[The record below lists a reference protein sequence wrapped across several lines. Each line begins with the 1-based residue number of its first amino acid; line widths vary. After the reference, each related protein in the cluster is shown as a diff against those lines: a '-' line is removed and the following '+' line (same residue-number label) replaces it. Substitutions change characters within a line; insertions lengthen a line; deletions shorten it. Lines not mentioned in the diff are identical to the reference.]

1 MISRVF
7 TASSVIM
14 FFTLLFATILVGCLA
29 MGPVS
34 PGSLPL
40 QRRTTINDGTAFV
53 QGTIGNMIWQ
63 ASGVLESGCTL
74 STISNCYHMF
84 LTNNASEQ
92 LDTNHLDSP
101 RQRDEFHFPQVSA
114 GTQFAYT
121 WKQYLYSS
129 TGTGSTWFHIMQA
142 FGVVEDNP
150 LVTLDAVSGTLR
162 IKDYVRGTGGPSCG
176 SVACPTTN
184 LSNYHGVTT
193 THHISG
199 QFGPSGS
206 LSYTIT
212 NDTGSTILS
221 YTVNGAM
228 GAGSGYI
235 KFGLYR
241 LTFDGMTT
249 ANAAVG
255 DWSG

>member
-1 MISRVF
+1 MWS
-7 TASSVIM
+7 
-14 FFTLLFATILVGCLA
+14 FTLAFMAILVGCSA
-29 MGPVS
+29 MPS
-34 PGSLPL
+34 TPGNLTL
-40 QRRTTINDGTAFV
+40 ERRTTINDGTAFV
-53 QGTIGNMIWQ
+53 QGTIGNMTWQ

-74 STISNCYHMF
+74 STITDCYHMY
-84 LTNNASEQ
+84 LTSDPSEQ
-92 LDTNHLDSP
+92 LDSKHLDSP

-114 GTQFAYT
+114 GTEFAYS

-142 FGVVEDNP
+142 FGVSENNP

-176 SVACPTTN
+176 SIACPTTD
-184 LSNYHGVTT
+184 LANYHGTTT

-199 QFGPSGS
+199 KFGPSGS

-221 YTVNGAM
+221 YNVTGAM
-228 GAGSGYI
+228 GAGAGYI
-235 KFGLYR
+235 KFGMYR
-241 LTFDGMTT
+241 ITFDGMTT
-249 ANAAVG
+249 ANAVVG